1 MSDDNSKNKQSD
13 DEIDESISTTWKI
26 YYEEDNATTV
36 QEKLLVMFYQ
46 HLREC
51 FGGCKTVNQAI
62 LHAQNVRRI
71 HDLLDPNKDDATF
84 ESLLKDGGVL
94 VWRLWARPML
104 ESKKMRPGS
113 VRSYLLSLAKF
124 CVFVFDHVVNKV
136 ESFPSIPED
145 VVQRDGAVAS
155 RFKGMCSTV
164 SKEYAHAKWERQME
178 DEQNAIPT
186 SVIESMMESKKA
198 QEAIG
203 YLTLSYNSKP
213 SESIFL
219 SIRDYLIARLAI
231 ENCQRPGPFETATLR
246 EFECAKEVDER
257 FVMSVSRHKTSRAA
271 AAPSNH
277 DA

>member
-1 MSDDNSKNKQSD
+1 MSDDISENKQSD

-36 QEKLLVMFYQ
+36 REKLLVMFYQ

-71 HDLLDPNKDDATF
+71 LDLLDPSKDDATF
-84 ESLLKDGGVL
+84 ESLLKDGGVIA
-94 VWRLWARPML
+94 WRLWARPML

-113 VRSYLLSLAKF
+113 VRSYFLSLAKF
-124 CVFVFDHVVNKV
+124 CVFVVDHVVNKV

-164 SKEYAHAKWERQME
+164 SKEYAHAKW
-178 DEQNAIPT
+178 
-186 SVIESMMESKKA
+186 
-198 QEAIG
+198 
-203 YLTLSYNSKP
+203 
-213 SESIFL
+213 
-219 SIRDYLIARLAI
+219 
-231 ENCQRPGPFETATLR
+231 
-246 EFECAKEVDER
+246 
-257 FVMSVSRHKTSRAA
+257 
-271 AAPSNH
+271 
-277 DA
+277 

>member
-1 MSDDNSKNKQSD
+1 
-13 DEIDESISTTWKI
+13 
-26 YYEEDNATTV
+26 
-36 QEKLLVMFYQ
+36 MFYQ

-51 FGGCKTVNQAI
+51 FGGCKKVNQAI
-62 LHAQNVRRI
+62 VHAQNVRQI
-71 HDLLDPNKDDATF
+71 HDLLHPNKDDATF
-84 ESLLKDGGVL
+84 ESLLKDGGVI

-124 CVFVFDHVVNKV
+124 CEFVVDHVVNKV

-145 VVQRDGAVAS
+145 VVQRAGAVAS

-164 SKEYAHAKWERQME
+164 TKEYAHAKWERQME

-198 QEAIG
+198 QEAIR
-203 YLTLSYNSKP
+203 YLTLSYNNKP

-219 SIRDYLIARLAI
+219 SI
-231 ENCQRPGPFETATLR
+231 
-246 EFECAKEVDER
+246 
-257 FVMSVSRHKTSRAA
+257 
-271 AAPSNH
+271 
-277 DA
+277 